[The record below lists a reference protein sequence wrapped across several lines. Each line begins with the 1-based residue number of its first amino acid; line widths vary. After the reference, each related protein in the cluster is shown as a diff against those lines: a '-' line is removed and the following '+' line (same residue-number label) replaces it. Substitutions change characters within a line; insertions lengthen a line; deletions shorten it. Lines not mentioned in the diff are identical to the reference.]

1 MMRFESD
8 VVVSCNCPCHVKVEA
23 DGVEECSIPR
33 FAEDRICIG
42 VCCAAKAFYHWM
54 SKMDG
59 ECSSEDGGEGAV
71 RMLPDLSFEKKDGI
85 TGDVRVERFM
95 VCRKGRTYRSG
106 DLWEGRADVTLR
118 FPLLKGEES
127 VLTLTTWR
135 ERKGDFEYSDHLEV
149 KGSAD
154 DIQWF
159 MEKAAVVAGELK
171 CVADK
176 SVLHGCRFL
185 YRAAWDASRGLD
197 AEAEHHA

>member
-1 MMRFESD
+1 MTFESK
-8 VVVSCNCPCHVKVEA
+8 VVANGMCPCHVKIA
-23 DGVEECSIPR
+23 ASGVDECSIPR

-42 VCCAAKAFYHWM
+42 VYGAAKAFYHWM

-59 ECSSEDGGEGAV
+59 ECSSEDGGSV
-71 RMLPDLSFEKKDGI
+71 RMLPDLVFEKKDGI
-85 TGDVRVERFM
+85 AGDVKVERFM
-95 VCRKGRTYRSG
+95 TCKKGKAYRSK
-106 DLWEGRADVTLR
+106 DLWEGRADVTLT

-135 ERKGDFEYSDHLEV
+135 ELKYDFVYADHLEV

-159 MEKAAVVAGELK
+159 MGNAVIVAGELR
-171 CVADK
+171 CVVDE

-185 YRAAWDASRGLD
+185 YREAWDASRGLD
-197 AEAEHHA
+197 VEAEHDA

>member
-1 MMRFESD
+1 MMKFESK
-8 VVVSCNCPCHVKVEA
+8 VVVGSMCPCHVKVEA
-23 DGVEECSIPR
+23 GGVDECSIPR

-42 VCCAAKAFYHWM
+42 VYGAARAFYYLM

-59 ECSSEDGGEGAV
+59 ECSSEDGVEGAV

-85 TGDVRVERFM
+85 TGDVRVERSM
-95 VCRKGRTYRSG
+95 LCRKGRTYRGG

-135 ERKGDFEYSDHLEV
+135 EQGYLECSDHLEV

-159 MEKAAVVAGELK
+159 IENAATVAGGLK
-171 CVADK
+171 YVADE

-197 AEAEHHA
+197 AEAHA